1 MSSYLK
7 RAWRGRPAPRGVG
20 GSAAEEWEELRREA
34 SSGSEEEEADG
45 SVVVGSASH
54 ASPTP
59 APKAKKTAPPKE
71 EEAETSDAHPCALLC
86 LRIRPASAAF
96 WVRTLALGARQK
108 SLRRARRRPQRAP
121 APRAARPRPWRA
133 ARGEMR
139 ALRRLARRLLA
150 RSLLSGG
157 PALAARCLDAPR
169 A

>member
-1 MSSYLK
+1 MSSYIK

-34 SSGSEEEEADG
+34 SSGSEEEAYG
-45 SVVVGSASH
+45 SVVVGSAWH

-96 WVRTLALGARQK
+96 WVRALALG
-108 SLRRARRRPQRAP
+108 SEQRACDARAG
-121 APRAARPRPWRA
+121 APSALPRRVP
-133 ARGEMR
+133 RGH
-139 ALRRLARRLLA
+139 APGA
-150 RSLLSGG
+150 
-157 PALAARCLDAPR
+157 PLAARCAHCGASRVGCLLAR
-169 A
+169 C